1 VATERK
7 SGTGGLDTF
16 LAASGSQLLDHRGDQ
31 VMKYHIHKAV
41 VIGSGTMGA
50 AIAAHLANAGVPV
63 TLLDIVPKDAP
74 VEDKDA
80 RNKIVNE
87 GWDRCLKARPA
98 NLMSPELKTLVKLGN
113 LDDDFGVVAEADWI
127 CEAIVE
133 NLEIKRDLMARI
145 DDMRKRTSI
154 VSTNTSGIP
163 VSAIAE
169 GRSKEFKKH
178 FLGIHF
184 FNPPRYLKLLE
195 IIPTKDTDREV
206 VEFFSWF
213 GEYRLGKGIVE
224 CKDTPNFIGNRV
236 AFGTGAFAMDYILK
250 NGYTVDE
257 VDAVTGP
264 LIGRPK
270 TATFRLIDLVGLDV
284 WDHVGRNLAPLIP
297 HDQLGQEYLK
307 AETPAKLMSTMLKRK
322 WLGNKTKVGF
332 YKEVRKEDGSKEFW
346 SLDLNTLEHVPPIK
360 PRFDSVKAAK
370 DVEGLGDR
378 LKVLLEAD
386 DKAAE
391 LVKALTYQSFQYTS
405 SIVPEVA
412 DSPKPIDDATR
423 WGFSHEAGPFE
434 TWDMLGVKDTVKR
447 MKAAGYPAVEWVN
460 DMLKAGVESF
470 YQYENGEKVGVYNV
484 TQQKYVP
491 IRRPARMIILKQQ
504 KIVSQ
509 NSGATIR
516 DLGDG
521 VACLEFH
528 TKMNALDEDIMTMTV
543 EAFDRLEMDFDGLV
557 IGNEAENF
565 SAGANLF
572 MMVVGAQQ
580 GMWDMLD
587 SAVRKL
593 QEMNI
598 RMRYSPKPV
607 VVAPAGLTLGGG
619 CEITM
624 HGSRVVAAA
633 ETYIG
638 LVELGAGVIPAGG
651 GTKEMLRRI
660 LNPVMRVEN
669 AEPLAALQRAFLQMG
684 QAKVATSAE
693 EARGMNILTPADRI
707 VLNRDHLL
715 AEAKQE
721 VLHMVA
727 AGYKP
732 PAPELIYAAGRDA
745 LAAIRIG
752 AWMFAEGKYITQY
765 DHHIAGKLAYVMCG
779 GELTRPQWVSEQYI
793 LDLEREAILSLFG
806 EEKTQAR
813 MWNLLQTGKP
823 LRN

>member
-1 VATERK
+1 
-7 SGTGGLDTF
+7 
-16 LAASGSQLLDHRGDQ
+16 
-31 VMKYHIHKAV
+31 MKYHIHKTV

-63 TLLDIVPKDAP
+63 TLLDIVSKDTLAGDR
-74 VEDKDA
+74 EA

-98 NLMSPELKTLVKLGN
+98 SLMAAELKTLVKLGN
-113 LDDDFGVVAEADWI
+113 LEDDFGLVAEADWV

-133 NLEIKRDLMARI
+133 NLKIKQELMARI
-145 DDMRKRTSI
+145 DEVRKPNGI
-154 VSTNTSGIP
+154 ISTNTSGIP
-163 VSAIAE
+163 VAAIAE
-169 GRSKEFKKH
+169 GRSDGFKKH
-178 FLGIHF
+178 FLGTHF

-195 IIPTKDTDREV
+195 IIPTQDTDPEV

-213 GEYRLGKGIVE
+213 GEYRLGKGIVL

-236 AFGTGAFAMDYILK
+236 AFGTGAFGLDYILK

-257 VDAVTGP
+257 VDALTGP

-284 WDHVGRNLAPLIP
+284 WDHVSRNLAPLIP
-297 HDQLGQEYLK
+297 HDKLGQEYLK
-307 AETPAKLMSTMLKRK
+307 AEAPARLISSMMERK

-332 YKEVRKEDGSKEFW
+332 YKEVRGEEGKREFW
-346 SLDLNTLEHVPPIK
+346 SLDLSTLEHVPSTK

-370 DVEGLGDR
+370 DVEKLGDR
-378 LKVLLEAD
+378 LKVLLAAD
-386 DKAAE
+386 DKAARF
-391 LVKALTYQSFQYTS
+391 VKALTYQGFQYAS
-405 SIVPEVA
+405 SILPEVA
-412 DSPKPIDDATR
+412 NTVKPVDDAVH
-423 WGFSHEAGPFE
+423 WGFMHEAGPFE
-434 TWDMLGVKDTVKR
+434 TWDMLGVKDTVAQ
-447 MKAAGYPAVEWVN
+447 MQSAGYPAAAWVN
-460 DMLKAGVESF
+460 EMLQSGMESF
-470 YQYENGEKVGVYNV
+470 YQYENDEKVGVYDV
-484 TQQKYVP
+484 VRKDYVE
-491 IRRPARMIILKQQ
+491 IKRPAGMVVLKQQ
-504 KIVSQ
+504 KVVSK
-509 NSGATIR
+509 NDGATLH

-528 TKMNALDEDIMTMTV
+528 TKMNALDDDIMSMAV
-543 EAFDRLEMDFDGLV
+543 EAMKRLESDFDGLV
-557 IGNEAENF
+557 VGSEAENF

-572 MMVVGAQQ
+572 MMAVGAQQ

-587 SAVRKL
+587 EAVRKL
-593 QEMNI
+593 QNI
-598 RMRYSPKPV
+598 NMAMRYSPKPIV
-607 VVAPAGLTLGGG
+607 IALAGLTLGGG

-624 HGSRVVAAA
+624 HGSRVVAAG

-660 LNPVMRVEN
+660 VNPVMRVEN
-669 AEPLAALQRAFLQMG
+669 ADALAPLQRAFLQMG

-693 EARGMNILTPADRI
+693 EARDMNILGPADRI
-707 VLNRDHLL
+707 VMNRDHLL
-715 AEAKQE
+715 SEARKE
-721 VLHMVA
+721 VLHMIA

-732 PAPELIYAAGRDA
+732 PAPEMIYAAGRDV

-752 AWMFAEGKYITQY
+752 AWMFAEGGYISQY

-806 EEKTQAR
+806 EERTQAR
-813 MWNLLQTGKP
+813 MWNILQTGKP

>member
-1 VATERK
+1 M
-7 SGTGGLDTF
+7 
-16 LAASGSQLLDHRGDQ
+16 
-31 VMKYHIHKAV
+31 MKYQIHKAV

-63 TLLDIVPKDAP
+63 TLLDIVPEG
-74 VEDKDA
+74 VTDKVA

-87 GWDRCLKARPA
+87 GWDRCLKAKPA
-98 NLMSPELKTLVKLGN
+98 NLMSTELKTLVKLGN
-113 LDDDFGVVAEADWI
+113 LEDDFNAVAEADWI

-133 NLEIKRDLMARI
+133 NLKIKQSLMARI
-145 DDMRKRTSI
+145 DEVRKPSAI

-163 VSAIAE
+163 VHSIAE
-169 GRSKEFKKH
+169 GRSKEFKKN
-178 FLGIHF
+178 FLGTHF

-195 IIPTKDTDREV
+195 IIPTKDTSKDV
-206 VEFFSWF
+206 VEFISHF
-213 GEYRLGKGIVE
+213 GEYRLGKGIVL

-236 AFGTGAFAMDYILK
+236 AFGTGAFGMDFILK

-257 VDAVTGP
+257 VDSLTGP
-264 LIGRPK
+264 LMGRPK
-270 TATFRLIDLVGLDV
+270 TATFRLMDLVGIDV

-297 HDQLGQEYLK
+297 HDKLGQEYLK
-307 AETPAKLMSTMLKRK
+307 SEAPNKLISTLLERK

-332 YKEVRKEDGSKEFW
+332 YKEARNAEGKKEFW
-346 SLDLNTLEHVPPIK
+346 PLDLNTLEHIPPTK

-370 DVEGLGDR
+370 DVEVLGDR
-378 LKVLLEAD
+378 LKIMLEAD
-386 DKAAE
+386 DKAGQ
-391 LVKALTYQSFQYTS
+391 LVKALTYQSFQYVS
-405 SIVPEVA
+405 SIIPEVA
-412 DSPKPIDDATR
+412 DTVKPIDDATR

-434 TWDMLGVKDTVKR
+434 IWDMLGVKDTVKK
-447 MKAAGYPAVEWVN
+447 MKAAGYPPAKWVN
-460 DMLKAGVESF
+460 DMLKAGIESF
-470 YQYENGEKVGVYNV
+470 YQYRKGEKVAVYDMVKGKYSKLKMPEGVIV
-484 TQQKYVP
+484 
-491 IRRPARMIILKQQ
+491 LKQQ
-504 KIVSQ
+504 KVVVQ
-509 NSGATIR
+509 NAGATLH
-516 DLGDG
+516 DMGDG

-528 TKMNALDEDIMTMTV
+528 TKMNSLDEDIMNMTI
-543 EAFDRLEMDFDGLV
+543 ETFDHLDKDFDGLV

-593 QEMNI
+593 QDMNM

-607 VVAPAGLTLGGG
+607 VVAPAGLALGGG

-624 HGSRVVAAA
+624 HASRVVAAT

-638 LVELGAGVIPAGG
+638 LVELGVGVIPAGA

-660 LNPVMRVEN
+660 VNPVMRVEN
-669 AEPLAALQRAFLQMG
+669 AEPLAALQKAFLQMG
-684 QAKVATSAE
+684 QAKIATSAE
-693 EARGMNILTPADRI
+693 EARGMNILNPQDRI
-707 VLNRDHLL
+707 MLNRDHLL
-715 AEAKQE
+715 AEAKKE

-727 AGYKP
+727 AGYQP

-752 AWMFAEGKYITQY
+752 AWMFKEGQYITEY
-765 DHHIAGKLAYVMCG
+765 DHHVAGKLAYVMCG
-779 GELTRPQWVSEQYI
+779 GELTRGQWVSEQYI
-793 LDLEREAILSLFG
+793 LNLEREAILSLFG

-813 MWNLLQTGKP
+813 MWSILQTGKP

>member
-1 VATERK
+1 
-7 SGTGGLDTF
+7 
-16 LAASGSQLLDHRGDQ
+16 
-31 VMKYHIHKAV
+31 MKYHIHTAV

-63 TLLDIVPKDAP
+63 TLLDIVPQGAP
-74 VEDKDA
+74 ADDKEV
-80 RNKIVNE
+80 RNKLVNE
-87 GWDRCLKARPA
+87 GWDRCLKAKPA
-98 NLMSPELKTLVKLGN
+98 NLMSSELKTFVKLGN
-113 LDDDFGVVAEADWI
+113 LEDDFGAIAEADWV

-133 NLEIKRDLMARI
+133 NLKIKQELMARI
-145 DDMRKRTSI
+145 DDVRKPNGI
-154 VSTNTSGIP
+154 VTTNTSGIP
-163 VSAIAE
+163 VAAIAE
-169 GRSKEFKKH
+169 GCSEGFRKH
-178 FLGIHF
+178 FLGTHF

-195 IIPTKDTDREV
+195 IIPTPDTDERV
-206 VEFFSWF
+206 VEFLSWF
-213 GEYRLGKGIVE
+213 GEFRLGKGIVL

-236 AFGTGAFAMDYILK
+236 AFGTGAFAMDFILK

-257 VDAVTGP
+257 VDALTGP

-297 HDQLGQEYLK
+297 HDRLGQEYLK
-307 AETPAKLMSTMLKRK
+307 AEAPGKLMSTMLERK

-346 SLDLNTLEHVPPIK
+346 PLDLNTLEHVPPTK

-370 DVEGLGDR
+370 DVEGLGNR
-378 LKVLLEAD
+378 LKVLLEAE
-386 DKAAE
+386 DKAAN
-391 LVKALTYQSFQYTS
+391 LVKALTYQGFQYAS
-405 SIVPEVA
+405 SIIPEVA
-412 DSPKPIDDATR
+412 GTVKPIDDAVR
-423 WGFSHEAGPFE
+423 WGFMHEAGPFE
-434 TWDMLGVKDTVKR
+434 TWDMLGVKVTAER
-447 MKAAGYPAVEWVN
+447 MKSAGYPAAGWVD
-460 DMLKAGVESF
+460 DMLQVGAESF
-470 YQYENGEKVGVYNV
+470 YQYENGEKVSVYDV
-484 TQQKYVP
+484 VKGEYVKLKRPEGMIIFTQQNV
-491 IRRPARMIILKQQ
+491 
-504 KIVSQ
+504 VSQ
-509 NSGATIR
+509 NMGATLH
-516 DLGDG
+516 DLGHG

-528 TKMNALDEDIMTMTV
+528 TKMNALDEDIMNMAV
-543 EAFDRLEMDFDGLV
+543 EAMARLETDFDGLV

-580 GMWDMLD
+580 GMWNMLEA
-587 SAVRKL
+587 AVKKL
-593 QEMNI
+593 QDINMA
-598 RMRYSPKPV
+598 MRYSPKPV

-660 LNPVMRVEN
+660 LNPVMRIEN

-693 EARGMNILTPADRI
+693 EARGMNILGPADRV
-707 VLNRDHLL
+707 VLNRAHLL
-715 AEAKQE
+715 TQAKKE

-727 AGYKP
+727 SGYKP
-732 PAPELIYAAGRDA
+732 PSPEPIYAAGRDA
-745 LAAIRIG
+745 LAALRIG
-752 AWMFAEGKYITQY
+752 AWMFAEGRYITQY
-765 DHHIAGKLAYVMCG
+765 DHYIAGKLAYVMCG

-806 EEKTQAR
+806 EERTQAR
-813 MWNLLQTGKP
+813 MWNILQTGKP